1 MPENQPDRPERPPEE
16 AEPGGAAEGGLRLP
30 VDSAALTKAAAE
42 ALGRAAD
49 KRVILED
56 FRPMAESLDWKLGA
70 MYWRRTDSQAWLS
83 ESIPFA
89 VTSDGW
95 LSRGAVEAL
104 FAALTE
110 AEERESLGST
120 IRVLEVGVGLGL
132 FARYFLD
139 AFRERCR
146 DAGKDYYDRLTYVGT
161 DLSESVLKDLRE
173 HGILDA
179 HEGRYD
185 LRVADTLRLG
195 DLAAE
200 DGGPFH
206 AIILNYL
213 LDTLPAAILRWQ
225 ESGVSQLY
233 VKTGLARGASLSAFT
248 SLSQDEVIQRV
259 RSGDPKELAELIDLY
274 KAFSLEYEFRPVE
287 LESLPHSS
295 FVAEMV
301 KQPGEFVVYSYGAL
315 ECLASAL
322 DLLRK
327 DGFILLS
334 DYGQVDDPSSG
345 EMSEHQHFGPST
357 AIGLNFPLLGAYF
370 EKTGRH
376 WLRPDGDGLRIYTR
390 ALGWHLSDAVVAK
403 FHERFDKK
411 AYDHAQQ
418 PLDEARQL
426 LEQGHHGAAMEA
438 LREAV
443 RRQGANWAL
452 LEEVARYLIF
462 VTGDYEQGVDIA
474 EMGLTLNP
482 ISPHLWNTY
491 GEGLYYLGH
500 RKESH
505 FAFMKA
511 LECNPRDPRACLG
524 LAYTFAEFGDHSA
537 ALRMVAEGLACDGE
551 GAHQE
556 GLLEQQSR
564 ILMALSQR
572 RQLEQQYLAT
582 RSRRIAA
589 PAKEGPP
596 PAAQPAARKPRRRKS
611 AKTAGQ

>member
-1 MPENQPDRPERPPEE
+1 MPESQPDRPEP
-16 AEPGGAAEGGLRLP
+16 GAAEGGLRLP
-30 VDSAALTKAAAE
+30 VDSAALTEAAAE
-42 ALGRAAD
+42 ALGRAAG

-70 MYWRRTDSQAWLS
+70 MYWRRTDSRAWLS

-95 LSRGAVEAL
+95 LSRGAVEVL
-104 FAALTE
+104 FAALAE
-110 AEERESLGST
+110 AEGSEASGRT

-146 DAGKDYYDRLTYVGT
+146 HAGKDYYDRLTYVGT

-173 HGILDA
+173 RGVLDA
-179 HEGRYD
+179 HEGRYE
-185 LRVADTLRLG
+185 LRVGDALRLD
-195 DLAAE
+195 DLAAD
-200 DGGPFH
+200 DGQPYH

-213 LDTLPAAILRWQ
+213 LDTLPAAVLRSE
-225 ESGVSQLY
+225 ESGLSQLW
-233 VKTGLARGASLSAFT
+233 VRTGLARGVSLSAFT
-248 SLSQDEVIQRV
+248 SLSQDEVVQRV

-274 KAFSLEYEFRPVE
+274 KVFSLEYEFRPVE

-295 FVAEMV
+295 FVAGMV
-301 KQPGEFVVYSYGAL
+301 KQPGQFLVYSYGAV

-322 DLLRK
+322 KLLRR
-327 DGFILLS
+327 GGVILLS

-370 EKTGRH
+370 EKAGRH
-376 WLRPDGDGLRIYTR
+376 WLRPNGDGTRIYTR
-390 ALGWHLSDAVVAK
+390 ALGWRLSDAVVAE

-411 AYDHAQQ
+411 AYDRAQQ

-452 LEEVARYLIF
+452 LEEIARYLIF

-500 RKESH
+500 RRESH
-505 FAFMKA
+505 FAFTKA

-524 LAYTFAEFGDHSA
+524 LAYTFAEFGDPSA
-537 ALRMVAEGLACDGE
+537 ALRMVAEGLACDDD

-589 PAKEGPP
+589 RAKEDPAP
-596 PAAQPAARKPRRRKS
+596 PAAQPAAGKRRRRRKS
-611 AKTAGQ
+611 PKTASQ